1 MALWNGFKIA
11 FSMYSKIPMPAS
23 EWSKENMKYAL
34 GFLPLVG
41 VVIGAIVCLA
51 AWGFDLLGIEDG
63 QLFRVC
69 VLTVIPVLVSG
80 GIHLDGFLDV
90 SDALSSWQEKERRLE
105 ILKDSHAGAFAVI
118 SGISYFV
125 LYLGAAG
132 EVTEACLPVICLAFS
147 VSRTFSALSV
157 ENFPNANPKGT
168 AAAFG
173 KNSLKR
179 KVNAALAV
187 YLILLTGGGVLLD
200 PLLGVLLMAA
210 AALCFAFY
218 HHMAMKYFGGIT
230 GDLAG
235 FYVCVSELAMIL
247 TVVIGNKIAGM
258 ITG

>member
-1 MALWNGFKIA
+1 MKNLWDCLVVA
-11 FSMYSKIPMPAS
+11 FSTYSAIPMPQVQ
-23 EWSKENMKYAL
+23 WSQRNMRYAMCFFPLIGLIIGALLL
-34 GFLPLVG
+34 GWAQLRNLVGIGPLLFGAVATVLPL
-41 VVIGAIVCLA
+41 
-51 AWGFDLLGIEDG
+51 
-63 QLFRVC
+63 
-69 VLTVIPVLVSG
+69 LVTG
-80 GIHLDGFLDV
+80 GIHLDGFCDTC
-90 SDALSSWQEKERRLE
+90 DALGSHQPREKKLE

-118 SGISYFV
+118 SGVSYFV